1 VPGAYL
7 RPEQHLVSEEFRM
20 QNDGPDL
27 TPRPIEI
34 DLKPDD
40 APTFAAAVRLC
51 GEHDLATGPD
61 IREALK
67 PIHGDVLVD
76 LSACEF
82 IDSTVIG
89 VLLADANARKA
100 QGHRLELLVPADNR
114 NIHRTLHVSGVA
126 KLLAIRAI
134 ADPGESQKPA

>member
-1 VPGAYL
+1 MPVEVVLNPA
-7 RPEQHLVSEEFRM
+7 
-20 QNDGPDL
+20 
-27 TPRPIEI
+27 
-34 DLKPDD
+34 D

-61 IREALK
+61 IREALT

-89 VLLADANARKA
+89 VLLADAYARKE
-100 QGHRLELLVPADNR
+100 QGHRLELLVPADNHT
-114 NIHRTLHVSGVA
+114 IHRTLHVSGVA
-126 KLLAIRAI
+126 KLLDIRVISDA
-134 ADPGESQKPA
+134 GESHEPA